1 MEWRKYTAL
10 RNVAVFAAAIVAC
23 IFMPA
28 TVRNFTS
35 AGFDE
40 FRAPLDT
47 IPSQL
52 SDLQKY
58 WELYSNSKRALIEAG
73 RDLAR
78 LNSAYE
84 LKLIE
89 NESLRSRIAGLERIM
104 NVPSDQSFK
113 YEIARVC
120 RRDINAWWQRIVI
133 RKGKSHGI
141 KEGYAVVCASGVVGR
156 VASVGAQ
163 TSVVELVS
171 SRRFRMA
178 AHFLGDER
186 PVIYYGKGGSSLHS
200 SEGEVVDVPADIDPS
215 SANPAK
221 LVTSSLAGT
230 FPSGIE
236 IGSVSTLFL
245 GADGI
250 FKSGTVN
257 LSTKLDSIAEVAVL
271 IPLAEDVR

>member
-23 IFMPA
+23 IFLPSA
-28 TVRNFTS
+28 IRNYIS
-35 AGFDE
+35 SGFDE

-58 WELYSNSKRALIEAG
+58 WALHSNSKRALIEAG

-84 LKLIE
+84 LKLLE

-104 NVPSDQSFK
+104 NIPSDQNFK
-113 YEIARVC
+113 YEIARVA

-133 RKGKSHGI
+133 RKGKSSGI
-141 KEGYAVVCASGVVGR
+141 KEGYAVVCSSGVVGR
-156 VASVGAQ
+156 IASVGAQ

-178 AHFLGDER
+178 AHFEGDDR
-186 PVIYYGKGGSSLHS
+186 PVIYSGRGGSSLHS
-200 SEGEVVDVPADIDPS
+200 SEGEVVDVPADIEPS
-215 SANPAK
+215 RSNQAK

-230 FPSGIE
+230 FPDGIE
-236 IGSVSTLFL
+236 IGSVSALSL

-257 LSTKLDSIAEVAVL
+257 LSSRLDSISEVAVL
-271 IPLAEDVR
+271 IPMAEGVR